1 MKIYNKLLI
10 LAFVF
15 GLSSCGDDFLD
26 LSPSNAL
33 PFDTAIQTVND
44 LEAAVNGVY
53 SQLQHNNWY
62 GRYFVLLPDIMSDD
76 VKQNSQ
82 ANRGRVWAEFTG
94 TINDVQNI
102 PTNTWST
109 IYTGIN
115 RANLVINAN
124 IEVPAAVQ
132 ANANQLIGEAYALRA
147 LGHFDL
153 VRMFAQHYGFTAG
166 GSHPGVPVIT
176 EFDQDAEPARNS
188 VAEVY
193 AQVKAD
199 LTQAISLMTINRG
212 LGRFSKNAAKAL
224 LARVNYYQGDLATAA
239 ALATEVINSGDFSMT
254 ASDNYLSQWADI
266 GYSPDAILDVSQT
279 PLDNIGSDAL
289 GGMYN
294 ASGYGDY
301 LPSLDLVDVIDDA
314 DLRKQL
320 FVVDSK
326 IGGGIFGDLRQA
338 KYPSNK
344 GEDNTPV
351 IRLPEMYLIRA
362 QARATAGDSAGAITD
377 LMTVRR
383 RAWADAPDVTATGAA
398 LLAEIA
404 KEKRIELMFEGH
416 RLFELTNAKQGVTR
430 VNCTAPAGSCVINY
444 PNDFFILPIPIEE
457 INTNPSMTQNPGY

>member
-15 GLSSCGDDFLD
+15 GLSSCGEDFLD

-33 PFDTAIQTVND
+33 PFDTAIQSVND
-44 LEAAVNGVY
+44 LEAAVNGIY

-115 RANLVINAN
+115 RANLVINAG

-132 ANANQLIGEAYALRA
+132 ANANQLVGEAYALRA

-153 VRMFAQHYGFTAG
+153 VRLFAQHYGFTAN
-166 GSHPGVPVIT
+166 GSHPGVPVIL
-176 EFDQDAEPARNS
+176 EFDQEAKPARNT

-199 LTQAISLMTINRG
+199 LGQAISLMSSNRG
-212 LGRFSKNAAKAL
+212 QGRFSKNAAKAL
-224 LARVNYYQGDLATAA
+224 LARVNYYQRDLATAGS
-239 ALATEVINSGDFSMT
+239 LASEVIASGDFSLT
-254 ASDNYLSQWADI
+254 AGSSYLAQWADI
-266 GYSPDAILDVSQT
+266 GYSPDAIFDVVQNS
-279 PLDNIGSDAL
+279 LDNIGSDAV

-294 ASGYGDY
+294 GSGYGDY
-301 LPSLDLVDVIDDA
+301 LPSLDLVDIIDDN

-326 IGGGIFGDLRQA
+326 IGGGIFGDLRVA
-338 KYPSNK
+338 KYPSNQ
-344 GEDNTPV
+344 GFDNTPV

-362 QARATAGDSAGAITD
+362 EARAVAGDSAGAIQD
-377 LMTVRR
+377 LMTIRR
-383 RAWADAPDVTATGAA
+383 RAWADAPDLTATGQA
-398 LLAEIA
+398 LLDEIA
-404 KEKRIELMFEGH
+404 KEKRIELMYEGH
-416 RLFELTNAKQGVTR
+416 RLFELTNKKQGVTR
-430 VNCTAPAGSCVINY
+430 VNCTAPAGACVINY
-444 PNDFFILPIPIEE
+444 PSDYFILPIPIEE
-457 INTNPSMTQNPGY
+457 INTNASMTQNPGY